1 MGSYKGYGL
10 AAMVE
15 ILCGVLPGPGA
26 VGHFLLA
33 LDPAR
38 FRPAGELQAGVD
50 ELSGEL
56 RATQPLDSARPVLVP
71 GDPERAARAER
82 ERMGIPLSRSV
93 VEDVRAVAR
102 ASGVEFR
109 LDAP

>member
-1 MGSYKGYGL
+1 
-10 AAMVE
+10 MVE
-15 ILCGVLPGPGA
+15 ILCAVLPGDGA

-50 ELSGEL
+50 ELGGEL
-56 RATQPLDSARPVLVP
+56 RSTRPLDAARPVLVP

-82 ERMGIPLSRSV
+82 ERLGIPLSRSV
-93 VEDVRAVAR
+93 VEDVRGVAR
-102 ASGVEFR
+102 ASGVAFR
-109 LDAP
+109 LDGP